1 MSSIFTELKRRR
13 VYRVALAYGIIAS
26 ALIQVGGT
34 ILPIFHAPDWSQQ
47 VFIVLIAVG
56 FPLALILA
64 WIFDI
69 TAEGIQVT
77 PNAQGGRLH
86 GRRHLFLVALAGT
99 LIAGCALGGYFWH
112 PWRNQGSTTKAV
124 APPDDVSPK
133 SIAVLP
139 FENESSDRS
148 NAFFADG
155 MQDQIL
161 TNLAKVG
168 DLKVISNTSVKQY
181 KAEA

>member
-56 FPLALILA
+56 FPLTLVLA

-77 PNAQGGRLH
+77 PNTHGMRWRGRQ
-86 GRRHLFLVALAGT
+86 HLFLVALAGT
-99 LIAGCALGGYFWH
+99 IIAGCVIAGYFWH
-112 PWRNQGSTTKAV
+112 PWRNPPSVRQSTA
-124 APPDDVSPK
+124 APDDISPK
-133 SIAVLP
+133 S
-139 FENESSDRS
+139 
-148 NAFFADG
+148 
-155 MQDQIL
+155 
-161 TNLAKVG
+161 
-168 DLKVISNTSVKQY
+168 
-181 KAEA
+181 